1 MSIEIRMPEL
11 APDIDE
17 ADVIAWLVEP
27 GAEVERGEP
36 ILEIETDK
44 STVEVESP
52 AAGILSEIR
61 VPAGSTDVAVGTLLG
76 LIAPSAA
83 PEPPEN
89 RPQNNPEDPQE
100 ATGSASSPAPSTTS
114 TTSTPSTP
122 SATSTPSTPS
132 APSAPPANVIDSD
145 PAGDRSDPAPERPA
159 APAEASEEPSPQST
173 ALARRLAEQ
182 AGVEIGRVHGS
193 GPRGRITRADVERES
208 RAPGVGAGPEA
219 AVLRMEA
226 DCDATALVQT
236 LAELAADPLA
246 GEIPATALVLRA
258 AALGLRDTAEI
269 DPADAEPGSARVSI
283 AFSIAGSPAPARR
296 VDDADRKGLASLAAE
311 LLAPGEESA
320 LGEAQPPGPDLTL
333 AYLDVEGVDRH
344 WPAHPAGARISLGIA
359 PPRPS
364 PTVRGESPVAGY
376 ALGLTLSAAEGES
389 AAAARLLAR
398 IRRLI
403 EHPLEMTL

>member
-76 LIAPSAA
+76 LIAPSTA

-89 RPQNNPEDPQE
+89 RSQNNPEAPEE
-100 ATGSASSPAPSTTS
+100 ASGPASPPAPS

-122 SATSTPSTPS
+122 PTTSTTSTTS

-159 APAEASEEPSPQST
+159 APAVASEEPSPQST

-193 GPRGRITRADVERES
+193 GPRGRITRADIERES

-296 VDDADRKGLASLAAE
+296 VIDADRKGLASLAAE

>member
-61 VPAGSTDVAVGTLLG
+61 VPAGSTDVAVGALLG

-100 ATGSASSPAPSTTS
+100 ATGPASSPAPSTT
-114 TTSTPSTP
+114 
-122 SATSTPSTPS
+122 S

-159 APAEASEEPSPQST
+159 APAEASKEPSPQST

-246 GEIPATALVLRA
+246 GEIPAAALVLRA

-311 LLAPGEESA
+311 LLAPGEGSA
-320 LGEAQPPGPDLTL
+320 LGEGQPPGPDLSL

>member
-52 AAGILSEIR
+52 ATGILSEIR
-61 VPAGSTDVAVGTLLG
+61 VPAGSTDVAVGALLG

-83 PEPPEN
+83 PDPPEN

-100 ATGSASSPAPSTTS
+100 ATGPASSPAPSTTS
-114 TTSTPSTP
+114 TPST
-122 SATSTPSTPS
+122 
-132 APSAPPANVIDSD
+132 PSAPPANVIDSD

-159 APAEASEEPSPQST
+159 APAEASKEPSPQST

-193 GPRGRITRADVERES
+193 GPRGRITRADIERES

-258 AALGLRDTAEI
+258 AALGLRDTAEV

-320 LGEAQPPGPDLTL
+320 LGEAQPPGPDLAL

-389 AAAARLLAR
+389 ATAARLLAR

>member
-52 AAGILSEIR
+52 ATGILSEIR
-61 VPAGSTDVAVGTLLG
+61 VPAGSTDVAVGALLG

-89 RPQNNPEDPQE
+89 RPQNNPEAPEE
-100 ATGSASSPAPSTTS
+100 ASGPASPPAPS

-122 SATSTPSTPS
+122 PTTSTTSTTS

-159 APAEASEEPSPQST
+159 APAEASKEPSPQST

-193 GPRGRITRADVERES
+193 GPRGRITRADIERES

-283 AFSIAGSPAPARR
+283 AFSIAGSPVPARR

-311 LLAPGEESA
+311 LLAPGEGSA
-320 LGEAQPPGPDLTL
+320 LGEGQPPGPDLSL